1 MRPEC
6 HKLKMIV
13 IKRKLKQWL
22 DILHAYSSH
31 ISVKRIVSSK
41 TTVRVNHSI

>member
-13 IKRKLKQWL
+13 IKLKQWL
-22 DILHAYSSH
+22 DILHAYSSY